1 MRARSRPTR
10 ASVVYDIFSMYFKDL
25 GYSTVHRQ
33 LLTYGALPL
42 AYLISG
48 WLGLLLAVPPGY
60 ATAVF
65 IPAGIA
71 VTAAF
76 LLGRAALPQIF
87 VASFVLNLWISH
99 TITDQWDVIGLAA
112 AFSIAAASTLQAAIG
127 GAVLRR
133 FIGYPAALDTPR
145 DIVLF
150 LILSPA
156 VCLTSA
162 TISIISLWA
171 LNVIQTPVLATN
183 WLSWWVGD
191 ALGMLVTLPIMLVFF
206 GEPQPL
212 WRYRTL
218 YVALPMLLSFGLFI
232 IIFVSF
238 HSWAVLAAGALSTSL
253 LGAFLLL
260 GTAHAF
266 RFEDLTNKLRRSE
279 SELNAIIDSTP
290 FMLTRCSRDLRYRFV
305 SRAYAEMLGRRPE
318 DIAGSPI
325 LEVMGEEGFNA
336 ILPHVNKV
344 LEGERVEYEREI
356 QFEVVGKRFLRAVYV
371 PEWNDVKQVQGWI
384 ASILDVTERKR
395 AEETERMLMREVEHR
410 SNNLLAVVQAI
421 AHRSLAG
428 AKSFDDAKDAFEARL
443 QALARANRQ
452 ITKSKMSG
460 MTLRDVVRLELDP
473 FPARTAIE
481 GSDVMLGHDLVQSFA
496 LVLHELATNAVK
508 YGALSHANGK
518 IEVAWSVV
526 ESGGKKILN
535 FEWQERGGPPV
546 TSPHRHGFGTSLLK
560 ATFPESQL
568 NYALEGLICKI
579 SVPLR

>member
-1 MRARSRPTR
+1 MRAFPDAR
-10 ASVVYDIFSMYFKDL
+10 ARWRAQNLSKVLPRFVISFGDLPQRNL
-25 GYSTVHRQ
+25 GYPTVHRQ
-33 LLTYGALPL
+33 LLIYGALPL
-42 AYLISG
+42 AYFISG
-48 WLGLLLAVPPGY
+48 SLGLLLAVPPGY

-76 LLGRAALPQIF
+76 LAGRSTLPQIF

-99 TITDQWDVIGLAA
+99 TIIDQWDVVGLAA

-133 FIGYPAALDTPR
+133 SIGNPAALDAPR

-150 LILSPA
+150 LTLSPV

-162 TISIISLWA
+162 TISIVSLWA
-171 LNVIQTPVLATN
+171 LDIIQTPALATN

-191 ALGMLVTLPIMLVFF
+191 TLGVLVTLPIILVFF
-206 GEPQPL
+206 GEPRPL

-218 YVALPMLLSFGLFI
+218 YVALPMLLSFGLFV

-260 GTAHAF
+260 GTAHAY

-279 SELNAIIDSTP
+279 SELNAIINSTP

-305 SRAYAEMLGRRPE
+305 SRAYAEMLSRRPE

-325 LEVMGEEGFNA
+325 VEVMGEAGFNA

-356 QFEVVGKRFLRAVYV
+356 QFEGVGKRFLRAVYV
-371 PEWNDVKQVQGWI
+371 PEWNDLRQVQGWI

-421 AHRSLAG
+421 AHRS
-428 AKSFDDAKDAFEARL
+428 
-443 QALARANRQ
+443 
-452 ITKSKMSG
+452 
-460 MTLRDVVRLELDP
+460 
-473 FPARTAIE
+473 
-481 GSDVMLGHDLVQSFA
+481 
-496 LVLHELATNAVK
+496 
-508 YGALSHANGK
+508 
-518 IEVAWSVV
+518 
-526 ESGGKKILN
+526 
-535 FEWQERGGPPV
+535 
-546 TSPHRHGFGTSLLK
+546 
-560 ATFPESQL
+560 
-568 NYALEGLICKI
+568 
-579 SVPLR
+579 

>member
-1 MRARSRPTR
+1 
-10 ASVVYDIFSMYFKDL
+10 
-25 GYSTVHRQ
+25 
-33 LLTYGALPL
+33 
-42 AYLISG
+42 
-48 WLGLLLAVPPGY
+48 
-60 ATAVF
+60 
-65 IPAGIA
+65 
-71 VTAAF
+71 
-76 LLGRAALPQIF
+76 
-87 VASFVLNLWISH
+87 
-99 TITDQWDVIGLAA
+99 
-112 AFSIAAASTLQAAIG
+112 
-127 GAVLRR
+127 
-133 FIGYPAALDTPR
+133 
-145 DIVLF
+145 
-150 LILSPA
+150 
-156 VCLTSA
+156 
-162 TISIISLWA
+162 
-171 LNVIQTPVLATN
+171 
-183 WLSWWVGD
+183 
-191 ALGMLVTLPIMLVFF
+191 
-206 GEPQPL
+206 
-212 WRYRTL
+212 
-218 YVALPMLLSFGLFI
+218 MLLSFGLFV

-238 HSWAVLAAGALSTSL
+238 QSWAVLAAGALSTSL

-305 SRAYAEMLGRRPE
+305 SRAYAEMLGRQPE

-356 QFEVVGKRFLRAVYV
+356 QFEGVGKRFLRAVYV

-460 MTLRDVVRLELDP
+460 MTMRDVVRLELDP
-473 FPARTAIE
+473 FATRTAIE

-518 IEVAWSVV
+518 IEVAWSVA
-526 ESGGKKILN
+526 ESGAKKLLN

-546 TSPHRHGFGTSLLK
+546 TSPNRNGFGTSLLK